1 MLTTILTVRYRVFS
15 PPIAE
20 LDSFSHRG
28 DVRVSTKYNVTDKR
42 VHVLCIFRRDGKTA
56 IIMTSLSGYQQEIV
70 IIQYSGGNDDNNANA
85 QLTQE
90 ASVFI
95 RLYTPMKLRDAINL
109 FFLSGALVSWC
120 TLLS

>member
-1 MLTTILTVRYRVFS
+1 M
-15 PPIAE
+15 
-20 LDSFSHRG
+20 
-28 DVRVSTKYNVTDKR
+28 
-42 VHVLCIFRRDGKTA
+42 
-56 IIMTSLSGYQQEIV
+56 IMSLSGYQQEIV
-70 IIQYSGGNDDNNANA
+70 VLQYSGGNDDNNANA

-109 FFLSGALVSWC
+109 FFVSGALVFWC